1 MTDVR
6 IVLMEVQ
13 REYAELALKTEK
25 LRQFLVA
32 YDAAVKVTKRSEKSL
47 SKDGWR
53 FNGVTLSHRCILV
66 QQYGAMDMYKTSL
79 EARLLAMSKEI
90 NARAKKKAKK

>member
-13 REYAELALKTEK
+13 KEYAELALKTEK

-32 YDAAVKVTKRSEKSL
+32 FDFAAVATNRTFKSL

-53 FNGVTLSHRCILV
+53 FNGVTFAHRRFLE
-66 QQYGAMDMYKTSL
+66 QQYVAMIGYKKAL

-90 NARAKKKAKK
+90 NARSKKKAKK